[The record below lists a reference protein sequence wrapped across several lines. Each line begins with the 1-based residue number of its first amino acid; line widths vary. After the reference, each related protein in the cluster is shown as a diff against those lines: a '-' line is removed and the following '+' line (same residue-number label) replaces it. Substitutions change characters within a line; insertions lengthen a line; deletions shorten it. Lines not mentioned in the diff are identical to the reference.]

1 MIERSANTPRRRLPP
16 WLKRRLPAGQAARRI
31 KDVQAMLDELKLA
44 TVCNGAHCPNRGE
57 CYASGTATFLI
68 LGNTC
73 TRACGFCAIDHRAP
87 GPPRPDEPDAVA
99 EAAHR
104 MDLKYV
110 VITSVTRDDLPD
122 GGAGHFA
129 ATIQAVRQRRNEA
142 RIEVLVPDFQ
152 GSEAAID
159 TVLAARPDV
168 FNHNVETVP
177 RLYADVRPQADY
189 AQSLAV
195 LARAKQR
202 AVQRATNTLTKSGLM
217 VGVGERDE
225 EVEAVLADLR
235 EVACDMLTIG
245 QYLAPSDAH
254 VPVARF
260 VTPEQFDA
268 WEAMAREKGFA
279 AAACGPFV
287 RSSYHAKEVFET
299 GQSLT
304 TAPTGPH
311 TSARVER
318 NPSGPPGRPLPK
330 PDA

>member
-1 MIERSANTPRRRLPP
+1 MEPVVPSVRRFCYTGGMTERSANAPRRRLPP
-16 WLKRRLPAGQAARRI
+16 WLKRRLPTGHAAGRI
-31 KDVQAMLDELKLA
+31 KDVQGMLDELKLA
-44 TVCNGAHCPNRGE
+44 TVCNGAQCPNRGE

-73 TRACGFCAIDHRAP
+73 TRACRFCAIDHRDP
-87 GPPRPDEPDAVA
+87 GPPRTDEPAAVA

-129 ATIQAVRQRRNEA
+129 ATIHAVRQRLPEA

-152 GSEAAID
+152 GSETAIE

-177 RLYADVRPQADY
+177 RLYPDVRPQADY

-195 LARAKQR
+195 LAHAKQR
-202 AVQRATNTLTKSGLM
+202 AQEMATGTLTKSGLM
-217 VGVGERDE
+217 VGVGECDE

-235 EVACDMLTIG
+235 DAACDILTVG

-254 VPVARF
+254 LPVARF
-260 VTPEQFDA
+260 VPPQQFEA
-268 WEAMAREKGFA
+268 WEAMAREMGFA

-299 GQSLT
+299 GQ
-304 TAPTGPH
+304 
-311 TSARVER
+311 
-318 NPSGPPGRPLPK
+318 
-330 PDA
+330 